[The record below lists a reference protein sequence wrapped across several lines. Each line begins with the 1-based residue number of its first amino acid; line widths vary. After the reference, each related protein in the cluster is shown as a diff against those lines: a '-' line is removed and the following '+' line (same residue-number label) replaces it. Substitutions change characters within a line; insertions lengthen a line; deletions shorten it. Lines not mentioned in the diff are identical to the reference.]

1 MTMSLTAK
9 PVRQWP
15 LAALGAACL
24 VATAA
29 FLFADL
35 RGNISFVLE
44 LRATQ
49 LLVFVQ
55 IAVSVA
61 VSTVLFQ
68 TVTANRILTP
78 AIMGMDA
85 LYLLCQAMMIILLGT
100 LGMAGIDAR
109 LKFGLELAAMLALAL
124 VIFLP
129 LLRRTVDIGLLLLT
143 GVVLGLLFHSLT
155 SLFLR
160 LADPNDFA
168 VYQGASFA
176 DFSDVPTE
184 LLWIGCTAALAGAI
198 IAWRS
203 RHVLDVLS
211 LGPENS
217 IALGVDWRRMVT
229 VMLVLVAV
237 LTATSTALV
246 GPLNFLGLLA
256 VALAE
261 RFTNTRRHAV
271 LLPVAALMALTILV
285 GGQVVLKHGF
295 GNATFLSVFVEFF
308 GGIVFLMLLF
318 RSRLR

>member
-1 MTMSLTAK
+1 MTTASVSATARSL
-9 PVRQWP
+9 P

-24 VATAA
+24 IAVAA

-35 RGNISFVLE
+35 RGNIGFVLE

-49 LLVFVQ
+49 LLVFAQV
-55 IAVSVA
+55 AVSVGVA
-61 VSTVLFQ
+61 TVLFQ

-78 AIMGMDA
+78 AIMGMDV
-85 LYLLCQAMMIILLGT
+85 LYLLCQALMIVVLGA
-100 LGMAGIDAR
+100 LGLAGMDAR
-109 LKFGLELAAMLALAL
+109 LKFGLELAAMLGLAL
-124 VIFLP
+124 FIFLP
-129 LLRRTVDIGLLLLT
+129 LLRRTVDMGLLLLT

-176 DFSDVPTE
+176 DFSDVPKD
-184 LLWIGCTAALAGAI
+184 LLWIGCIAAVAGAI

-211 LGPENS
+211 LGPES
-217 IALGVDWRRMVT
+217 AIALGVDWRRMVT
-229 VMLVLVAV
+229 ALLVLVAV

-261 RFTNTRRHAV
+261 RVANTRRHAV
-271 LLPVAALMALTILV
+271 LLPAAILMALTILV

-295 GNATFLSVFVEFF
+295 GNATFLSVVVEFF
-308 GGIVFLMLLF
+308 GGIVFLLLLF